1 MTRVEV
7 VADNAVRISSDTVTL
22 VVVADADQ
30 RVRLHLET
38 IRPQPPVEVREV

>member
-22 VVVADADQ
+22 VVVADADHQ

-38 IRPQPPVEVREV
+38 IRPQPP